1 MRVKFDFVPSVSTP
15 EKIHGIK
22 AIRTV
27 TGLGLKEAKEVI
39 EANTIS
45 FIASM
50 NSMTEC
56 RTFIAEMKVFGYD
69 ITNAKYIEN
78 LFGDIETEFKEFIK
92 RCVNLEKMELVADL
106 SRVYSNH
113 YCAKV
118 LRQKDMMKG
127 SPQGR
132 RQNNGEN

>member
-1 MRVKFDFVPSVSTP
+1 MRVKFDFVPAVSTP

-22 AIRTV
+22 AIRIV
-27 TGLGLKEAKEVI
+27 TGLGLKEAKDVI
-39 EANTIS
+39 ESNTIS

-50 NSMTEC
+50 NSMTDC
-56 RTFIAEMKVFGYD
+56 RNFIAEMKVFGYD
-69 ITNAKYIEN
+69 ITNAKHIEN

-113 YCAKV
+113 Y
-118 LRQKDMMKG
+118 G
-127 SPQGR
+127 SKKITDHNLFNR
-132 RQNNGEN
+132 